1 MGIRDSGPFAWLWRR
16 SSTAQN
22 LRSPDPPVASPTS
35 VSCGNAAPALHPSAG
50 SFSSNLSGLT
60 APVVVVSQVLGWQAA
75 ELRSALG
82 AAWQVR
88 RAAVDSAHLL
98 VVGRADAIVIGPS
111 PPGELSRLRRRYPRA
126 SLVVVSPHAV
136 SSAIVSTWL
145 DAGADTCLLDPDLA
159 TLATHLRALIG
170 DLPHRRTAIRPS
182 KLAVQLS
189 GPGSVGPPSPNGAG
203 AGPVGTGPGSAGRP
217 AIAGRSTWAGADAFF

>member
-1 MGIRDSGPFAWLWRR
+1 LALPEDEASSASGR
-16 SSTAQN
+16 
-22 LRSPDPPVASPTS
+22 
-35 VSCGNAAPALHPSAG
+35 NACSALHPSAG
-50 SFSSNLSGLT
+50 SSSSNLSGLA

-75 ELRSALG
+75 ELRLALG
-82 AAWQVR
+82 PAWQVR

-126 SLVVVSPHAV
+126 SLVVASPHVV
-136 SSAIVSTWL
+136 SSAIASTWL
-145 DAGADTCLLDPDLA
+145 DAGADSCLLRPDLA
-159 TLATHLRALIG
+159 TLATHLRALVR
-170 DLPHRRTAIRPS
+170 DQSRRPTLARPS
-182 KLAVQLS
+182 NLEAQLS

-217 AIAGRSTWAGADAFF
+217 AIAGRSPWAGADASL

>member
-1 MGIRDSGPFAWLWRR
+1 MGIRESGAFAWLRRR
-16 SSTAQN
+16 SSTAPN
-22 LRSPDPPVASPTS
+22 LRPPDPSGPFPTS
-35 VSCGNAAPALHPSAG
+35 VSSGNAAPALHPSAG
-50 SFSSNLSGLT
+50 SSSSNLSGLT
-60 APVVVVSQVLGWQAA
+60 TPVVVVSQLLGWQAA

-82 AAWQVR
+82 PAWQVR
-88 RAAVDSAHLL
+88 RAAIDSAHLL

-111 PPGELSRLRRRYPRA
+111 PPAELSRLRRRYPRA
-126 SLVVVSPHAV
+126 SLVVVSPHAL
-136 SSAIVSTWL
+136 SPAIVSTWL

-159 TLATHLRALIG
+159 TLATHLRALVG
-170 DLPHRRTAIRPS
+170 DPPHRPTANPPS

-217 AIAGRSTWAGADAFF
+217 AIAGRSIRAGADASF

>member
-1 MGIRDSGPFAWLWRR
+1 MGIRERGPFAWLWRR
-16 SSTAQN
+16 SSTAH
-22 LRSPDPPVASPTS
+22 DPRPSGPSGSSPTS
-35 VSCGNAAPALHPSAG
+35 LPSGSAAPGLHPSAG
-50 SFSSNLSGLT
+50 SSSSNLSGLT
-60 APVVVVSQVLGWQAA
+60 APVVVVSQLLGWQAA

-82 AAWQVR
+82 PAWQVR

-111 PPGELSRLRRRYPRA
+111 SPGELSRLRRRYPRA
-126 SLVVVSPHAV
+126 SLLVVSPHAV

-159 TLATHLRALIG
+159 TLATHLRALAG
-170 DLPHRRTAIRPS
+170 DLPPRPTATTPS
-182 KLAVQLS
+182 KVAVQLS

-217 AIAGRSTWAGADAFF
+217 AIAGRSNWAGADASF